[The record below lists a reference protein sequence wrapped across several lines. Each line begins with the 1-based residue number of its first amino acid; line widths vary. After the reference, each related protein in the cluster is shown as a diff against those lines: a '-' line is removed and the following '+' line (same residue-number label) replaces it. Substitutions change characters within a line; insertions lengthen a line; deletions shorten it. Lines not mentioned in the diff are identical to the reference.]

1 MSEIK
6 SLLDWVKRRLEMAE
20 ERATEP
26 AVRSIKSYPV
36 RKTGKKKDWKKNE
49 QSIKGQWDNIKPNI
63 YITGIQLYIWNP
75 VIYI

>member
-6 SLLDWVKRRLEMAE
+6 RLLDWVKRRLEMAE

-36 RKTGKKKDWKKNE
+36 QKTGKKKKIGKK
-49 QSIKGQWDNIKPNI
+49 
-63 YITGIQLYIWNP
+63 
-75 VIYI
+75 

>member
-36 RKTGKKKDWKKNE
+36 RKTGKKKKRLEKK
-49 QSIKGQWDNIKPNI
+49 
-63 YITGIQLYIWNP
+63 
-75 VIYI
+75 

>member
-36 RKTGKKKDWKKNE
+36 RKTGKKKKDWKKMNRA
-49 QSIKGQWDNIKPNI
+49 SVSCW
-63 YITGIQLYIWNP
+63 ITS
-75 VIYI
+75 

>member
-49 QSIKGQWDNIKPNI
+49 QSI
-63 YITGIQLYIWNP
+63 
-75 VIYI
+75 

>member
-36 RKTGKKKDWKKNE
+36 RKTGKKKKKIGKKMNRA
-49 QSIKGQWDNIKPNI
+49 SRDSGTI
-63 YITGIQLYIWNP
+63 
-75 VIYI
+75 